1 MINLKYNRQNKQQG
15 ILHELLL
22 FNRQNKQQGILHD

>member
-1 MINLKYNRQNKQQG
+1 MINLKFNRQNKQQG
-15 ILHELLL
+15 ILHGLLL